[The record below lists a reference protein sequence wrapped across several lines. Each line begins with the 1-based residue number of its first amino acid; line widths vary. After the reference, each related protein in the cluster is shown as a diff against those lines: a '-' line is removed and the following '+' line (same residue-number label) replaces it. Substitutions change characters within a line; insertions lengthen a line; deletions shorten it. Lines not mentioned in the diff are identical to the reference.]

1 MRYCININISNVRK
15 SAIYFISTSVL
26 KASQTLRWRTAI
38 ERPVFFLFFVLDIS
52 LSGTLQ
58 SRTSLYWTPNYSV
71 SALFW
76 TEWLNNIFYE
86 FQVCNSSYFKN
97 SLWRWNVHESLR
109 WAKLY
114 CVQLILLKQH
124 FTVSTHAPRTTL
136 VSLKIDYFKAGL

>member
-1 MRYCININISNVRK
+1 MIYNMRYCININILSNVRK

-26 KASQTLRWRTAI
+26 KASQTLRWK
-38 ERPVFFLFFVLDIS
+38 PCLFLFLFFCFGHFIIRYP
-52 LSGTLQ
+52 TA
-58 SRTSLYWTPNYSV
+58 THIPIPNPNYSV
-71 SALFW
+71 SAFFG

-136 VSLKIDYFKAGL
+136 VQ

>member
-1 MRYCININISNVRK
+1 MIYNMRYCININISNVRK

-26 KASQTLRWRTAI
+26 KASQTLRWK
-38 ERPVFFLFFVLDIS
+38 PWFFLFFVLDIS

-58 SRTSLYWTPNYSV
+58 SRTSLYRTQTTV
-71 SALFW
+71 FRHFFW

-136 VSLKIDYFKAGL
+136 VLFNN